1 MGVRRYQ
8 NKDGT
13 LTDPYCTKK
22 THPIMETINILRRI
36 FIMCKKEEA
45 GKKILNVMIII
56 EDIYD
61 ENIPIDKFNKED
73 LLKLHKTLMEL
84 QKGIMYSKE
93 IES

>member
-1 MGVRRYQ
+1 
-8 NKDGT
+8 
-13 LTDPYCTKK
+13 
-22 THPIMETINILRRI
+22 
-36 FIMCKKEEA
+36 MCKKEEA
-45 GKKILNVMIII
+45 EKKILNVMIII

-84 QKGIMYSKE
+84 RKGIMYSKE

>member
-1 MGVRRYQ
+1 
-8 NKDGT
+8 
-13 LTDPYCTKK
+13 
-22 THPIMETINILRRI
+22 
-36 FIMCKKEEA
+36 MCKKEEA
-45 GKKILNVMIII
+45 EKKILKVMTII

-84 QKGIMYSKE
+84 RHGIIYSKE

>member
-1 MGVRRYQ
+1 
-8 NKDGT
+8 
-13 LTDPYCTKK
+13 
-22 THPIMETINILRRI
+22 
-36 FIMCKKEEA
+36 MCKKEEA

>member
-1 MGVRRYQ
+1 M
-8 NKDGT
+8 T
-13 LTDPYCTKK
+13 
-22 THPIMETINILRRI
+22 
-36 FIMCKKEEA
+36 
-45 GKKILNVMIII
+45 II

-84 QKGIMYSKE
+84 HHGIMYSKE